1 MAGHHTGGVKMK
13 FERFLAGQARQDTDA
28 INRTFDTTLQR
39 KVTYAFCLRLAA
51 VTALTV
57 HPTMRQERATIGL
70 LREG

>member
-39 KVTYAFCLRLAA
+39 KVTYAFCLRL
-51 VTALTV
+51 VSETTVTV
-57 HPTMRQERATIGL
+57 HPTTKLPTAAIGHL
-70 LREG
+70 C